1 MKGRIAIMSALAA
14 LAPAACGYPSFV
26 FDGSTGTGGHGG
38 QPTTTSV
45 VGSTS
50 GTGGQTATT
59 TSTSATS
66 ATTATTSTSAT
77 SGTGTTTGTG
87 AGGSPPT
94 CPVDHL
100 LISQLMSRG
109 PMGADDEFIDLY
121 NPTDAD
127 VVLDSTWTIVG
138 RNASSL
144 FTSSSTRWKGSSS
157 TLHARGYYL
166 IVGSKYS
173 ESAMPDDQL
182 TVGITDAES
191 IALEH
196 AGTPVDSLCYY
207 NDSLTDVAS
216 EDDLESG
223 LFTCEGNP
231 VLNPHDD
238 SDDTDVDASL
248 ERKTV
253 NGAPDCADTGDNASD
268 FEERA
273 PSAPDSSTSP
283 PPP

>member
-66 ATTATTSTSAT
+66 STSA
-77 SGTGTTTGTG
+77 
-87 AGGSPPT
+87 
-94 CPVDHL
+94 
-100 LISQLMSRG
+100 
-109 PMGADDEFIDLY
+109 
-121 NPTDAD
+121 TDAD

-231 VLNPHDD
+231 VLNPNDD